1 MVNVS
6 CLCPRKGAEVRHP
19 AGDTINL
26 KERLDFRTALTM
38 RKSVV
43 LLKTINEEASTEE
56 ILAVLTESYL
66 LYGVESWS
74 LVDAKDQP
82 IPVNATTVG
91 QYLLADLEA
100 ADAVA
105 DEAEDRYSA
114 VVLLPLLKGALTS
127 SPPTPTSD
135 STSAT
140 NGSSPEPPKP
150 SKRSSTITSLTDST
164 ETTSVELAGV
174 SSS

>member
-1 MVNVS
+1 MTNVS

-43 LLKTINEEASTEE
+43 LLKTINEEATTEE
-56 ILAVLTESYL
+56 ILATLTESYL
-66 LYGVESWS
+66 LYGIESWS
-74 LVDAKDQP
+74 LIDADDKP
-82 IPVNATTVG
+82 IPVNATTVAK
-91 QYLLADLEA
+91 YLLVDLEA
-100 ADAVA
+100 ADVIA
-105 DEAEDRYSA
+105 DEADNRYSA
-114 VVLLPLLKGALTS
+114 VVLLPLLKGVSTS
-127 SPPTPTSD
+127 SQPSSIGS

-140 NGSSPEPPKP
+140 NGSSHEPQKR